1 MQEFDKLWNYNDPAG
16 TEVKFREVLGGYASG
31 HDKNGHLQLLTQIA
45 RTYSLRRM
53 FDEAHTTLNEVEQHL
68 SSTPE
73 VAHVRYHLERGRS
86 FNSAGNKAEANKHF
100 VQARDIAK
108 ALGEDFYAIDAIH
121 MLAIT
126 ATPDEAIKLNEEGVV
141 YAEQSTE
148 ARAKNW
154 LGSLYNNLGWAY
166 FDLGAYDK
174 ALSVF
179 LRALK
184 WREEKQSAHELFL
197 AKWCVARTLRALGRL
212 DDAIKIQLSLLEQMI
227 DIGPTDGYVY
237 EELAELYLAK
247 GEDVSKMYFQF
258 AYNELSK
265 DTWLVANEPN
275 RILRMQHLANG
286 QVN

>member
-1 MQEFDKLWNYNDPAG
+1 
-16 TEVKFREVLGGYASG
+16 
-31 HDKNGHLQLLTQIA
+31 
-45 RTYSLRRM
+45 
-53 FDEAHTTLNEVEQHL
+53 
-68 SSTPE
+68 
-73 VAHVRYHLERGRS
+73 
-86 FNSAGNKAEANKHF
+86 
-100 VQARDIAK
+100 
-108 ALGEDFYAIDAIH
+108 

-141 YAEQSTE
+141 YAEQSQE
-148 ARAKNW
+148 PRAKGW

-166 FDLGAYDK
+166 FDLGAYDN

-212 DDAIKIQLSLLEQMI
+212 DDAIKIQLALLEQMI

-237 EELAELYLAK
+237 EELGELYLAK

-265 DTWLVANEPN
+265 DTWLAANEPK
-275 RILRMQHLANG
+275 RLERMKLMAEQ
-286 QVN
+286 